1 MKLFTK
7 AIVFSYECICPV
19 LLVDKEQEIYWRH
32 FLEKRRLRI
41 RRSRKQRDR
50 CWPPIGHKKYIFC
63 AQSEIRIRMS
73 CGSGLL
79 RVASQRLSCP
89 FLKTS
94 TTASFPDPND
104 LPWKTENDWISVPSQ
119 WFQVL
124 VPCSPNLSHMSR
136 SNLRSTRRSFASLQ
150 KSRQNNHSVFI
161 YVWTEAISLS
171 VTVFVPV
178 QELSGVLW
186 VINLICASGNYSWV
200 TMDCCPIKYRFY
212 IIPLSELLTTKGFI
226 DVQVT
231 NNNVLLS
238 VSLSGCENK
247 KKRKGQQQA
256 SHLFAKST
264 SKDPPNQTVYQST
277 QSLEFPFPSFPI
289 A

>member
-1 MKLFTK
+1 MN
-7 AIVFSYECICPV
+7 CMCPV

-79 RVASQRLSCP
+79 RVASQRFSYP

-124 VPCSPNLSHMSR
+124 VPCSSNLSHMSR

-150 KSRQNNHSVFI
+150 KSRQNNRSVFI

-238 VSLSGCENK
+238 VSLSGYENK
-247 KKRKGQQQA
+247 KKKKDNNELLTCLPRVFPKTTPIR
-256 SHLFAKST
+256 LFIKAH
-264 SKDPPNQTVYQST
+264 NLWNFL
-277 QSLEFPFPSFPI
+277 SLHFQLLKLI
-289 A
+289 